1 MTHANPLL
9 TADEISRAVTRM
21 AHEILEKTKN
31 PEELG
36 IVGIRTGGA
45 ILAKR
50 LHEKIQEIGRVK
62 IDFGILDINL
72 YRDDLSEVGAQPEIR
87 ETEINF
93 DVTGKKIV
101 LVDDVLFTGRTIR
114 CALDGIIDYGRPK
127 AIQLAVLVDRGHREF
142 PIRPDYVGKNIPT
155 SKHERVIVKLKEQDG
170 EDSVMVMEER

>member
-1 MTHANPLL
+1 MAHLNPILN
-9 TADEISRAVTRM
+9 ADEVNRAITRI
-21 AHEILEKTKN
+21 AHEILEKTKD
-31 PEELG
+31 PRELAL
-36 IVGIRTGGA
+36 VGIRTGGA
-45 ILAKR
+45 FLAKR
-50 LHEKIQEIGRVK
+50 LQEKIKEIGNVEL
-62 IDFGILDINL
+62 DLGILDINL
-72 YRDDLSEVGAQPEIR
+72 YRDDLSEIGAQPEIR

-155 SKHERVIVKLKEQDG
+155 SKNERVIVKLKEQHG
-170 EDSVMVMEER
+170 EDSVVVMEEK